1 MNTALIT
8 SRANEIYAKIEN
20 PMSAITDLGKLFH
33 QSQIMGVSTPGDGA
47 VLALTCMCE
56 GITPLEF
63 AKTYHIIKGRPS
75 MKADAMSARFR
86 QSGGKVRWINL
97 GDDGKEAR
105 AEFSYDGQTLE
116 IAYTIDDAK
125 KVMGKDDKGKDRID
139 QPDSNWSKDRG
150 AMLRARLITKAIR
163 IIAPEL
169 IAGVYTPEE
178 LEDSG
183 AVSTPAP
190 VKDRAARKKELEEQA
205 ATTITVV
212 EDVKTTNAVVVD
224 QPIIDAVVEEQSF
237 RNIAKDA
244 IELAERAMGVHDD
257 SDLPTTNELLQEL
270 VLLGKKMPS
279 QTNPGSSMELA
290 EVAAGVCKA
299 AKVERP
305 QQATRGQIRKLI
317 AAFRKALGE
326 K

>member
-1 MNTALIT
+1 MTTALT
-8 SRANEIYAKIEN
+8 LSRANEIYAKIEN

-86 QSGGKVRWINL
+86 QSGGKCRWINL
-97 GDDGKEAR
+97 GDEGKEAR

-190 VKDRAARKKELEEQA
+190 AKDRAARKKELEEQA
-205 ATTITVV
+205 VTMPPTAAIVAGEVVATYQQDEV
-212 EDVKTTNAVVVD
+212 
-224 QPIIDAVVEEQSF
+224 IDAVVESPPF
-237 RNIAKDA
+237 ATDA
-244 IELAERAMGVHDD
+244 AAAADD

>member
-1 MNTALIT
+1 MSNTQLIHKA
-8 SRANEIYAKIEN
+8 SEIYGKIEN
-20 PMSAITDLGKLFH
+20 PMAAVIELGKMFH
-33 QSQIMGVSTPGDGA
+33 QSQIMNISTPGDGA

-86 QSGGKVRWINL
+86 MSGGKVRWINL
-97 GDDGKEAR
+97 GDDGKEAK
-105 AEFSYDGQTLE
+105 AEFSFDGQTLE
-116 IAYTIDDAK
+116 IAYTIEDAK

-183 AVSTPAP
+183 AVTETKPPKKS
-190 VKDRAARKKELEEQA
+190 AAERRKELEADNA
-205 ATTITVV
+205 AG
-212 EDVKTTNAVVVD
+212 E
-224 QPIIDAVVEEQSF
+224 PIIDVEVEPLPNPAVVEITEAAPVADPEPAPFST
-237 RNIAKDA
+237 
-244 IELAERAMGVHDD
+244 EPAETNDD
-257 SDLPTTNELLQEL
+257 HLPVTKELLQEIAK
-270 VLLGKKMPS
+270 VGSKIPS
-279 QTNPGSSMELA
+279 VQNPGSGMSIQEIS
-290 EVAAGVCKA
+290 EGVCKA
-299 AKVERP
+299 CKVSKIQE
-305 QQATRGQIRKLI
+305 ATNGQIRNLI
-317 AAFRKALGE
+317 ARFRSQLGE
-326 K
+326 KS

>member
-1 MNTALIT
+1 MTTAMT
-8 SRANEIYAKIEN
+8 VSRASEIYSKIDN
-20 PMSAITDLGKLFH
+20 PMAAVTDLGKLFH

-86 QSGGKVRWINL
+86 QAGGKVHWINL

-105 AEFSYDGQTLE
+105 AKFTFDDQTLE
-116 IAYTIDDAK
+116 IAYTIEDAK

-139 QPDSNWSKDRG
+139 QPDSNWTKDRG

-183 AVSTPAP
+183 AVTEAKPPKKS
-190 VKDRAARKKELEEQA
+190 AAERRKELEA
-205 ATTITVV
+205 
-212 EDVKTTNAVVVD
+212 DNASSE
-224 QPIIDAVVEEQSF
+224 PIIDVEVEPLPNPAVVEITESAPVADPEPAPF
-237 RNIAKDA
+237 ATETVDTN
-244 IELAERAMGVHDD
+244 DD
-257 SDLPTTNELLQEL
+257 HLPVTKELLQEIAK
-270 VLLGKKMPS
+270 VGSKIPS
-279 QTNPGSSMELA
+279 KVNPGSGMSIQEISEGACLA
-290 EVAAGVCKA
+290 CKVS
-299 AKVERP
+299 KIQE
-305 QQATRGQIRKLI
+305 ATRGQIRSLI
-317 AAFRKALGE
+317 ARFRSQLGE
-326 K
+326 KS

>member
-1 MNTALIT
+1 MTTALT
-8 SRANEIYAKIEN
+8 LSRANEIYAKIEN

-86 QSGGKVRWINL
+86 QSGGKCRWINL
-97 GDDGKEAR
+97 GDEGKEAR

-169 IAGVYTPEE
+169 IAGVYTPDE

-190 VKDRAARKKELEEQA
+190 AKDRAARKKELEEQA

-212 EDVKTTNAVVVD
+212 EDNKTTNAVVVD
-224 QPIIDAVVEEQSF
+224 EPIIEAVIESPPFATDA
-237 RNIAKDA
+237 AA
-244 IELAERAMGVHDD
+244 AADD

-279 QTNPGSSMELA
+279 QTNPGSPMDLA

-299 AKVERP
+299 AKVDRP
-305 QQATRGQIRKLI
+305 QLATRGQIRKLI

>member
-1 MNTALIT
+1 MSTALT
-8 SRANEIYAKIEN
+8 LSRANEIYAKIEN

-86 QSGGKVRWINL
+86 QSGGKCRWINL

-190 VKDRAARKKELEEQA
+190 AKDRAARKKELEEQA
-205 ATTITVV
+205 VTMPATAAIVGGEVV
-212 EDVKTTNAVVVD
+212 ATYQQDEV
-224 QPIIDAVVEEQSF
+224 IDAVVESPPF
-237 RNIAKDA
+237 ATDA
-244 IELAERAMGVHDD
+244 AAAADD

>member
-1 MNTALIT
+1 MTTALT
-8 SRANEIYAKIEN
+8 LSRANEIYAKIEN

-86 QSGGKVRWINL
+86 QSGGKCRWINL

-105 AEFSYDGQTLE
+105 AEFTYDGQTLE

-178 LEDSG
+178 LEDTG

-190 VKDRAARKKELEEQA
+190 AKDRAARKKELEEQTVTMPATA
-205 ATTITVV
+205 AIVGGEVV
-212 EDVKTTNAVVVD
+212 ATYQQDEV
-224 QPIIDAVVEEQSF
+224 IDAVVESPPF
-237 RNIAKDA
+237 ATDA
-244 IELAERAMGVHDD
+244 AAAADD

>member
-1 MNTALIT
+1 
-8 SRANEIYAKIEN
+8 
-20 PMSAITDLGKLFH
+20 
-33 QSQIMGVSTPGDGA
+33 
-47 VLALTCMCE
+47 
-56 GITPLEF
+56 
-63 AKTYHIIKGRPS
+63 
-75 MKADAMSARFR
+75 
-86 QSGGKVRWINL
+86 
-97 GDDGKEAR
+97 
-105 AEFSYDGQTLE
+105 
-116 IAYTIDDAK
+116 
-125 KVMGKDDKGKDRID
+125 
-139 QPDSNWSKDRG
+139 
-150 AMLRARLITKAIR
+150 MLRARLITKAIR

-190 VKDRAARKKELEEQA
+190 AKDRAARKKELEEQA
-205 ATTITVV
+205 VTMPATAAIVGGEVV
-212 EDVKTTNAVVVD
+212 ATYQQDEV
-224 QPIIDAVVEEQSF
+224 IDAVVESPPF
-237 RNIAKDA
+237 ATDA
-244 IELAERAMGVHDD
+244 AAAADD

>member
-1 MNTALIT
+1 MTTVLTTTN
-8 SRANEIYAKIEN
+8 SRAGEIYSKIEN
-20 PMSAITDLGKLFH
+20 PMLAVAELGKMFH
-33 QSQIMGVSTPGDGA
+33 QSQIMGVATPGDGA

-86 QSGGKVRWINL
+86 QSSGKVRWINL
-97 GDDGKEAR
+97 GDDGKEAK

-139 QPDSNWSKDRG
+139 HPDSNWSKDRG

-178 LEDSG
+178 LEDS
-183 AVSTPAP
+183 AAAPAAP
-190 VKDRAARKKELEEQA
+190 AKDRAARKKELESA
-205 ATTITVV
+205 
-212 EDVKTTNAVVVD
+212 AVVVTEEAPAEVITVAED
-224 QPIIDAVVEEQSF
+224 PVIDVPSEPAPFATEAAAVS
-237 RNIAKDA
+237 
-244 IELAERAMGVHDD
+244 DD
-257 SDLPTTNELLQEL
+257 SDLPTTNEMLQEL
-270 VLLGKKMPS
+270 VKLGQKIPS
-279 QTNPGSSMELA
+279 QAEPGKGMSVA
-290 EVAAGVCKA
+290 EIAAGVCKA
-299 AKVERP
+299 AKVEKP
-305 QQATRGQIRKLI
+305 NQATRGQIRKLI
-317 AAFRKALGE
+317 DSFRTALGE

>member
-1 MNTALIT
+1 MSSTQLIHKA
-8 SRANEIYAKIEN
+8 SEIYSKIEN
-20 PMSAITDLGKLFH
+20 PMAAVLELGKMFH
-33 QSQIMGVSTPGDGA
+33 QSQIMNISTPGDGA

-86 QSGGKVRWINL
+86 QSGGKCRWINL
-97 GDDGKEAR
+97 GDDGKEAK
-105 AEFSYDGQTLE
+105 AEFSFDGQTLE
-116 IAYTIDDAK
+116 IGYTIDDAK

-139 QPDSNWSKDRG
+139 QPDSNWAKDRG

-178 LEDSG
+178 LEESG
-183 AVSTPAP
+183 AVSTAAPA
-190 VKDRAARKKELEEQA
+190 KDRASRRKELEA
-205 ATTITVV
+205 DTTT
-212 EDVKTTNAVVVD
+212 AVV
-224 QPIIDAVVEEQSF
+224 QPADDPVIDAVVEPAPF
-237 RNIAKDA
+237 AADA
-244 IELAERAMGVHDD
+244 AAVSDD
-257 SDLPTTNELLQEL
+257 SDLPTTNELLHEL

-279 QTNPGSSMELA
+279 QLNPGSSMDLA
-290 EVAAGVCKA
+290 EVAAGVRRA
-299 AKVERP
+299 AKVDEP
-305 QQATRGQIRKLI
+305 KQATRGQIRKLI
-317 AAFRKALGE
+317 EAFRKALGE

>member
-1 MNTALIT
+1 MSTALT
-8 SRANEIYAKIEN
+8 LSRANEIYAKIEN

-86 QSGGKVRWINL
+86 QSGGKCRWINL

-105 AEFSYDGQTLE
+105 AEFTYDGQTLE

-169 IAGVYTPEE
+169 IAGVYTPDE

-190 VKDRAARKKELEEQA
+190 AKDRAARKKELEEQA
-205 ATTITVV
+205 VTMPATAAIVGGEVV
-212 EDVKTTNAVVVD
+212 ATYQQDEV
-224 QPIIDAVVEEQSF
+224 IDAVVESPPF
-237 RNIAKDA
+237 ATDA
-244 IELAERAMGVHDD
+244 AAAADD

-279 QTNPGSSMELA
+279 QSNPGSSMELA

>member
-97 GDDGKEAR
+97 GDDGKEAK

-150 AMLRARLITKAIR
+150 AMLRARLITKAVR

-190 VKDRAARKKELEEQA
+190 AKDRAARKKELEAE
-205 ATTITVV
+205 ATTTIAVV
-212 EDVKTTNAVVVD
+212 EDPQTTNAVV
-224 QPIIDAVVEEQSF
+224 QPADEPVIDAVVESPPFATEAAAVS
-237 RNIAKDA
+237 
-244 IELAERAMGVHDD
+244 DD

-290 EVAAGVCKA
+290 EVAAGICKA
-299 AKVERP
+299 AKVEKP
-305 QQATRGQIRKLI
+305 NQATRGQIRKLI
-317 AAFRKALGE
+317 AAFRKQLGE

>member
-86 QSGGKVRWINL
+86 QSGGKCRWINL
-97 GDDGKEAR
+97 GDEGKEAR

-169 IAGVYTPEE
+169 IAGVYTPDE

-190 VKDRAARKKELEEQA
+190 AKDRAARKKELEEQA
-205 ATTITVV
+205 VTMPATAAIVGGEVV
-212 EDVKTTNAVVVD
+212 ATYQSDEV
-224 QPIIDAVVEEQSF
+224 IIDAVIEPPPF
-237 RNIAKDA
+237 ATDA
-244 IELAERAMGVHDD
+244 AAAADD

-305 QQATRGQIRKLI
+305 QHATRGQIRKLI

-326 K
+326 M

>member
-1 MNTALIT
+1 MTTALTI
-8 SRANEIYAKIEN
+8 SRANEIYSKIEN
-20 PMSAITDLGKLFH
+20 PMLAVAELGKMFH
-33 QSQIMGVSTPGDGA
+33 QSQIMGVATPGDGA

-86 QSGGKVRWINL
+86 QSGGKCRWINL
-97 GDDGKEAR
+97 GDDGKEAK
-105 AEFSYDGQTLE
+105 AEFSFDGQTLE
-116 IAYTIDDAK
+116 IGYTIDDAK

-183 AVSTPAP
+183 AVSAAAP
-190 VKDRAARKKELEEQA
+190 TKDRASRKKELEA
-205 ATTITVV
+205 DTTTAVVQPVEEPVIDVVV
-212 EDVKTTNAVVVD
+212 EPAPFAADAAAV
-224 QPIIDAVVEEQSF
+224 S
-237 RNIAKDA
+237 
-244 IELAERAMGVHDD
+244 DD
-257 SDLPTTNELLQEL
+257 SDLPTTNELLHEL

-279 QTNPGSSMELA
+279 QLNPGSSMDLA
-290 EVAAGVCKA
+290 EVAAGVRRA
-299 AKVERP
+299 AKVDEP
-305 QQATRGQIRKLI
+305 KQATRGQIRKLI
-317 AAFRKALGE
+317 EAFRKALGE

>member
-1 MNTALIT
+1 MTTALT
-8 SRANEIYAKIEN
+8 LSRANEIYAKIEN

-86 QSGGKVRWINL
+86 QSGGKCRWINL
-97 GDDGKEAR
+97 GDEGKEAR

-116 IAYTIDDAK
+116 IAYTIEDAK

-183 AVSTPAP
+183 AVSAPAP
-190 VKDRAARKKELEEQA
+190 AKDRAARKKELEEQA
-205 ATTITVV
+205 ATTI
-212 EDVKTTNAVVVD
+212 VD
-224 QPIIDAVVEEQSF
+224 EPIIDAVVESPPF
-237 RNIAKDA
+237 ATDA
-244 IELAERAMGVHDD
+244 AASADD

>member
-20 PMSAITDLGKLFH
+20 PMTAITDLGKLFH

-97 GDDGKEAR
+97 GDDGKESR

-116 IAYTIDDAK
+116 IAYTIEDAK

-163 IIAPEL
+163 ILAPEL

-178 LEDSG
+178 LEDSQ

-190 VKDRAARKKELEEQA
+190 AKDRASRKKELEAESSTS
-205 ATTITVV
+205 TTTVIV
-212 EDVKTTNAVVVD
+212 ESTETTNAVV
-224 QPIIDAVVEEQSF
+224 QPAADVIIDVIPESPPFATDAAAV
-237 RNIAKDA
+237 A
-244 IELAERAMGVHDD
+244 DD

-279 QTNPGSSMELA
+279 QTNPGSSMDLA
-290 EVAAGVCKA
+290 EVAAGICKA
-299 AKVERP
+299 AKVEKP
-305 QQATRGQIRKLI
+305 QLATRGQIRKLI

>member
-1 MNTALIT
+1 MTTALT
-8 SRANEIYAKIEN
+8 VSRASEIYSKIEN
-20 PMSAITDLGKLFH
+20 PMAAITDLGKLFH

-97 GDDGKEAR
+97 GDDGKEAK

-150 AMLRARLITKAIR
+150 AMLRARLITKAVR

-183 AVSTPAP
+183 VVNTPVAP
-190 VKDRAARKKELEEQA
+190 TKDRAARKKELEAVE
-205 ATTITVV
+205 TTITVV
-212 EDVKTTNAVVVD
+212 DDTSPVVP
-224 QPIIDAVVEEQSF
+224 QPADEPVIEAVVEAAPFPTES
-237 RNIAKDA
+237 A
-244 IELAERAMGVHDD
+244 DD
-257 SDLPTTNELLQEL
+257 SDLPTTNELLHEL

-279 QTNPGSSMELA
+279 QTNAGSSMDLA

-299 AKVERP
+299 AKVEKP
-305 QQATRGQIRKLI
+305 QMATRGQIRKLI
-317 AAFRKALGE
+317 TAFRKQLGE
-326 K
+326 N

>member
-20 PMSAITDLGKLFH
+20 PMTAIAELGNMFH
-33 QSQIMGVSTPGDGA
+33 KSGIMGVATPGDGA
-47 VLALTCMCE
+47 VVALTCMCE

-63 AKTYHIIKGRPS
+63 AKTYHIINGRPS
-75 MKADAMSARFR
+75 MRADMMHAKFR
-86 QSGGKVRWINL
+86 ASGGRVTWINM
-97 GDDGKEAR
+97 GDDGKAAEATF
-105 AEFSYDGQTLE
+105 EYDGQSAV
-116 IAYTIDDAK
+116 IKYTIEDAK
-125 KVMGKDDKGKDRID
+125 NVVGDKLDK
-139 QPDSNWSKDRG
+139 PDSNWKKDRG

-163 IIAPEL
+163 ILAPEL

-178 LEDSG
+178 LEDSQ

-190 VKDRAARKKELEEQA
+190 VKDRASRKKELEA
-205 ATTITVV
+205 DSASTSTTTVIV
-212 EDVKTTNAVVVD
+212 ESAETTNAVVA
-224 QPIIDAVVEEQSF
+224 QPAADVIIDVEPESPPF
-237 RNIAKDA
+237 ATDA
-244 IELAERAMGVHDD
+244 ASVADD

-279 QTNPGSSMELA
+279 QTNPGSPMDLA
-290 EVAAGVCKA
+290 EVAAGICKA
-299 AKVERP
+299 AKVEKP
-305 QQATRGQIRKLI
+305 QLATRGQIRKLI

>member
-20 PMSAITDLGKLFH
+20 PMAAIAELGNMFH
-33 QSQIMGVSTPGDGA
+33 KSGIMGVATPGDGA
-47 VLALTCMCE
+47 VVALTCMCE

-63 AKTYHIIKGRPS
+63 AKTYHIINGRPS
-75 MKADAMSARFR
+75 MRADMMHAKFR
-86 QSGGKVRWINL
+86 AAGGRVTWINM
-97 GDDGKEAR
+97 GDDGKAAEATF
-105 AEFSYDGQTLE
+105 EFDGQSAP
-116 IAYTIDDAK
+116 IKYTIEDAK
-125 KVMGKDDKGKDRID
+125 NVVGDKLDKA
-139 QPDSNWSKDRG
+139 DSNWKKDRG

-163 IIAPEL
+163 ILAPEL

-178 LEDSG
+178 LEDAG

-190 VKDRAARKKELEEQA
+190 AKDRAARKKELEEQA

-224 QPIIDAVVEEQSF
+224 EQIIDAVIEPPPF
-237 RNIAKDA
+237 ATDA
-244 IELAERAMGVHDD
+244 AAAADD

-299 AKVERP
+299 AKVDRP
-305 QQATRGQIRKLI
+305 QLATRGQIRKLI

>member
-20 PMSAITDLGKLFH
+20 PMTAIAELGNMFH
-33 QSQIMGVSTPGDGA
+33 KSGIMGVATPGDGA
-47 VLALTCMCE
+47 VVALTCMCE

-63 AKTYHIIKGRPS
+63 AKTYHIINGRPS
-75 MKADAMSARFR
+75 MRADMMHAKFR
-86 QSGGKVRWINL
+86 AAGGRVTWINM
-97 GDDGKEAR
+97 GDDGKAAEATF
-105 AEFSYDGQTLE
+105 EFDGQSAP
-116 IAYTIDDAK
+116 IKYTIEDAK
-125 KVMGKDDKGKDRID
+125 NVVGDKLDK
-139 QPDSNWSKDRG
+139 PDSNWKKDRG

-163 IIAPEL
+163 ILAPEL

-190 VKDRAARKKELEEQA
+190 AKDRAARKKELEAE
-205 ATTITVV
+205 ATTIAVV
-212 EDVKTTNAVVVD
+212 EDAQTTNAVVQSTEEPV
-224 QPIIDAVVEEQSF
+224 IDAVVETPPFATEAAAVS
-237 RNIAKDA
+237 
-244 IELAERAMGVHDD
+244 DD

-279 QTNPGSSMELA
+279 QTNPGGSMDLA

-299 AKVERP
+299 AKVEKP
-305 QQATRGQIRKLI
+305 QLATRGQIRKLI

-326 K
+326 KP

>member
-1 MNTALIT
+1 MTTALT
-8 SRANEIYAKIEN
+8 LSRANEIYAKIEN

-86 QSGGKVRWINL
+86 QSGGKCRWINL
-97 GDDGKEAR
+97 GDEGKEAR

-116 IAYTIDDAK
+116 IAYTIEDAK

-183 AVSTPAP
+183 AVSAPAP
-190 VKDRAARKKELEEQA
+190 AKDRAARKKELEEQA
-205 ATTITVV
+205 VTMPATAAIVGGEVV
-212 EDVKTTNAVVVD
+212 ATYQQDEV
-224 QPIIDAVVEEQSF
+224 IDAVVESPPF
-237 RNIAKDA
+237 ATDA
-244 IELAERAMGVHDD
+244 AAAADD

>member
-1 MNTALIT
+1 MTSTALIT

-20 PMSAITDLGKLFH
+20 PMTAITDLGKLFH

-86 QSGGKVRWINL
+86 QSGGKVRWISL
-97 GDDGKEAR
+97 GDDGKEAK

-150 AMLRARLITKAIR
+150 AMLRARLITKAVR

-178 LEDSG
+178 LEESG
-183 AVSTPAP
+183 AVSTPVP
-190 VKDRAARKKELEEQA
+190 VKDRAARKKELESEPA
-205 ATTITVV
+205 ATITVV
-212 EDVKTTNAVVVD
+212 EDAQTTNAVV
-224 QPIIDAVVEEQSF
+224 QAEEPIVDAVIESPPF
-237 RNIAKDA
+237 ATDA
-244 IELAERAMGVHDD
+244 AAVSDD
-257 SDLPTTNELLQEL
+257 SDLPTTNKLLQEL
-270 VLLGKKMPS
+270 VLLGNKMPS
-279 QTNPGSSMELA
+279 QTNPGSSMDLA
-290 EVAAGVCKA
+290 EVAAGICKA

-305 QQATRGQIRKLI
+305 QLATRGQIRKLI
-317 AAFRKALGE
+317 AAFREQLGE

>member
-1 MNTALIT
+1 MTTALTI
-8 SRANEIYAKIEN
+8 SRANEIYSKIEN
-20 PMSAITDLGKLFH
+20 PMLAVAELGKMFH
-33 QSQIMGVSTPGDGA
+33 QSQIMGVATPGDGA

-86 QSGGKVRWINL
+86 QSGGKCRWINL
-97 GDDGKEAR
+97 GDDGKEAK
-105 AEFSYDGQTLE
+105 AEFSFDGQTLE
-116 IAYTIDDAK
+116 IGYTIDDAK

-139 QPDSNWSKDRG
+139 QPDSNWAKDRG

-183 AVSTPAP
+183 AVSTAAPA
-190 VKDRAARKKELEEQA
+190 KDRASRKRELEA
-205 ATTITVV
+205 DTTTGIV
-212 EDVKTTNAVVVD
+212 ESTQTTTAVV
-224 QPIIDAVVEEQSF
+224 QPVEEPVIDVAVEPAPF
-237 RNIAKDA
+237 AADA
-244 IELAERAMGVHDD
+244 AAVSDD
-257 SDLPTTNELLQEL
+257 SDLPTTMELLHEL
-270 VLLGKKMPS
+270 AALGKKMPS
-279 QTNPGSSMELA
+279 QVNPGSSMDLA
-290 EVAAGVCKA
+290 EVGAGVCKA
-299 AKVERP
+299 AKVSQPKE
-305 QQATRGQIRKLI
+305 ATRGQIRKLI

>member
-20 PMSAITDLGKLFH
+20 PMTAITDLGKLFH

-97 GDDGKEAR
+97 GDDGKEAK

-116 IAYTIDDAK
+116 IAYTIEDAK

-169 IAGVYTPEE
+169 IAGVYTPDE

-190 VKDRAARKKELEEQA
+190 AKDRAARKKELEEQA

-212 EDVKTTNAVVVD
+212 EDAKTTNAVVQTVTD
-224 QPIIDAVVEEQSF
+224 EPIIDAV
-237 RNIAKDA
+237 
-244 IELAERAMGVHDD
+244 IESPPFATEAAAVADD

-290 EVAAGVCKA
+290 EVAAGICKA

-305 QQATRGQIRKLI
+305 QHATRGQIRKLI
-317 AAFRKALGE
+317 EAFRKALGE